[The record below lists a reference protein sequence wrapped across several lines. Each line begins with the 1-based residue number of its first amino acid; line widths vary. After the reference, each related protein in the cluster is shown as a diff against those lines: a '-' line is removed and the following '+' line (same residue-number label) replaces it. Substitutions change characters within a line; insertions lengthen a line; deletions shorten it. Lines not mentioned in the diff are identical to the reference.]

1 MSNTA
6 VDTFK
11 TIPNTIFNAEIRRK
25 YYEFEKDYLNKNYT
39 INDLKQKYGNNP
51 YIRLYH
57 EFIERGGKPRYNRPK
72 RKDIKNYHYNKRE
85 KKWVVVKRINGE
97 RKYFGAYNSE
107 AEAKKRVTK
116 LKKRNWK
123 K

>member
-97 RKYFGAYNSE
+97 K